1 MKSVTLVAILAAVFV
16 AFAACEGEESTGA
29 GTESN
34 TISQAPFRVVDD
46 GTGSDLASTAQSIQK
61 LTQSLKTAKRDPLP
75 ASNAQDESFIENL
88 LKTKETPTVKIPQ
101 QRRAADPYEI
111 SILSKIQDKMNVIR
125 DAAAR
130 LATAQQQQQQPEPAK
145 ISLLRNLVASV
156 KQMRKAAEQSG
167 SAAAGRASSASAAQ
181 YQHDMHKLAK
191 EERLY
196 KQMRNLA
203 ESRYVPNE
211 LLQPAMGAYR
221 QALSNVVAH

>member
-61 LTQSLKTAKRDPLP
+61 LTQSLKAAKRDPLP

-130 LATAQQQQQQPEPAK
+130 LATAQQQQPEPAK

-167 SAAAGRASSASAAQ
+167 SAAAGRATSASAAQ